1 MNVVMT
7 GDGATSRCRAPPRPP
22 RSAGR
27 ARRLLALASK
37 GCADL
42 TAIQQQALPDE

>member
-7 GDGATSRCRAPPRPP
+7 GDGRFVEVQGTAEAEPFDRVLLEGLLDL
-22 RSAGR
+22 AGT
-27 ARRLLALASK
+27 

-42 TAIQQQALPDE
+42 TAIQDRARS